1 MDFTDLITRVYLP
14 LLAQE
19 TAVMVTTFTYGLE
32 AGLAVPTLILA
43 NNAAILTDLGLFFLP
58 AYVLSDRLHAFF
70 ERHYGRYYEQAAR
83 LVDRIGVFQTSVA
96 LAFVMPSVLAMLSIG
111 LLRLAFWRA
120 LAGLFIGSALYV
132 VIPLVLALPLA
143 ASLPPV
149 VTSALP
155 WFTPALAIVVIVFTV
170 LRGRTPSS
178 GD

>member
-1 MDFTDLITRVYLP
+1 
-14 LLAQE
+14 
-19 TAVMVTTFTYGLE
+19 MVSTFTYGLE
-32 AGLAVPTLILA
+32 AGLTVPTLILT
-43 NNAAILTDLGLFFLP
+43 NNAAIVTDLGLFFLP
-58 AYVLSDRLHAFF
+58 AYAFSERLHAFF
-70 ERHYGRYYEQAAR
+70 QRHYGRYYDQANR

-143 ASLPPV
+143 ASLPPA

-155 WFTPALAIVVIVFTV
+155 WLTPALAVVVILILV
-170 LRGRTPSS
+170 LRGRRSPEER
-178 GD
+178 

>member
-1 MDFTDLITRVYLP
+1 MNFTDVITRIYLP

-19 TAVMVTTFTYGLE
+19 TAVMVSTFTYGLK
-32 AGLAVPTLILA
+32 AGLAVPTLVLA
-43 NNAAILTDLGLFFLP
+43 NSAAILTDLALFFLP
-58 AYVLSDRLHAFF
+58 AYALAERLRAFF
-70 ERHYGRYYEQAAR
+70 ERHYGRYYDQATR

-155 WFTPALAIVVIVFTV
+155 WVTPALAIVVILLTL
-170 LRGRTPSS
+170 LRARKRSS
-178 GD
+178 EP